1 MQSALRRRTLFL
13 GVSFLML
20 LGVIG
25 CGKKN
30 VSTNPTAVEFTTVL
44 YGQIKGGKGSG
55 FVGGPLSGVEIT
67 ATYDGK
73 RVGPESTDAAGT
85 FALDLMDLLPGGIQN
100 TQDSLQQ
107 LNPVPVDVTFE
118 REGFKTQTE
127 VITLPI
133 MKHEEYVFYLSSE
146 G

>member
-1 MQSALRRRTLFL
+1 
-13 GVSFLML
+13 
-20 LGVIG
+20 
-25 CGKKN
+25 
-30 VSTNPTAVEFTTVL
+30 
-44 YGQIKGGKGSG
+44 
-55 FVGGPLSGVEIT
+55 
-67 ATYDGK
+67 
-73 RVGPESTDAAGT
+73 
-85 FALDLMDLLPGGIQN
+85 MDLLPGGIQN